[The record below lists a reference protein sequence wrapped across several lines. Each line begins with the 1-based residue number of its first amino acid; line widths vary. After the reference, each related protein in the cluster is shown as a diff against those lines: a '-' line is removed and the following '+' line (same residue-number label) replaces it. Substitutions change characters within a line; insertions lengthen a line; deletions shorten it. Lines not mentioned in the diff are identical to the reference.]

1 MSDQF
6 FSPPPNYDDF
16 LSDLKERIRRA
27 QVRAALAVNQ
37 ELIMLYWQIGR
48 EISAKIR
55 REGWG
60 AKVIS
65 RLAKDL
71 KADFPEL
78 GGLSQRNLQYMRSFA
93 EAYPDPE
100 ITQRIA
106 AQIPWRHNQAIL
118 DKLKSTEE
126 RLWYAQKSLENG
138 WSRDIL
144 VLQIETNLLGRSGE
158 AVTNFDRTLPQP
170 QSDLARELLKDPYC
184 FEFLTISEAAQE
196 RELEQSLIEHIKEFL
211 LELGL
216 GFSFLGSQYPI
227 IVDGKEYRI
236 DLLFYHVKLHCYI
249 VIDLKIGEFTPAH
262 SGQLNFYVS
271 AVDNLFRSEGDN
283 RTIGMILCRS
293 KSDVTV
299 QYSLQDIQKPIGVST
314 FRLKDD
320 LPDSLKGS
328 LPSASQLEMELS
340 AVPIAPEANSNQED
354 AEE

>member
-1 MSDQF
+1 MSDPL
-6 FSPPPNYDDF
+6 FSPPPSYDEF

-37 ELIMLYWQIGR
+37 ELITLYWHLGQ
-48 EISAKIR
+48 EISLKVQR
-55 REGWG
+55 GGWG

-71 KADFPEL
+71 KAAFPDL
-78 GGLSQRNLQYMRSFA
+78 GGLSQRNLQYMRAFA

-100 ITQRIA
+100 IMQRIA

-118 DKLKSTEE
+118 DKLKTMEE
-126 RLWYAQKSLENG
+126 RLWYAQKSQENG

-144 VLQIETNLLGRSGE
+144 VLQIETNLYARSGG
-158 AVTNFDRTLPQP
+158 AVTNFEQTLPPP

-184 FEFLTISEAAQE
+184 FEFLTLSESAQE
-196 RELEQSLIEHIKEFL
+196 RELERGLIEHIKEFL

-216 GFSFLGSQYPI
+216 GFAFLGSQYPL
-227 IVDGKEYRI
+227 IVDGKEYRL

-271 AVDNLFRSEGDN
+271 AIDNLLRSESDN

-299 QYSLQDIQKPIGVST
+299 QYALQDIQKPIGVST

-320 LPDSLKGS
+320 LPDSLKES
-328 LPSASQLEMELS
+328 LPSASQLEIELS
-340 AVPIAPEANSNQED
+340 TISLD
-354 AEE
+354 AEPDSDED

>member
-1 MSDQF
+1 
-6 FSPPPNYDDF
+6 
-16 LSDLKERIRRA
+16 
-27 QVRAALAVNQ
+27 
-37 ELIMLYWQIGR
+37 MLYWQIGR
-48 EISAKIR
+48 EISGKIK

-60 AKVIS
+60 AKVIA

-100 ITQRIA
+100 IMQRIA
-106 AQIPWRHNQAIL
+106 AQFPWRHNQVLL
-118 DKLKSTEE
+118 DKLKSVEE

-158 AVTNFDRTLPQP
+158 AITNFERTLPQP

-196 RELEQSLIEHIKEFL
+196 RELEQSLIEYIKEFL

-216 GFSFLGSQYPI
+216 GFAFLGSQYPI

-271 AVDNLFRSEGDN
+271 AVDNLFRAEGDN

-340 AVPIAPEANSNQED
+340 TVPLTSDADSNQED
-354 AEE
+354 AED